1 MPTIEILMRF
11 TCRYYAASVL
21 LLSCLSTTAVAEA
34 PAAVP
39 AVPTAVATSNAQ
51 QIALPKR
58 PLAHTDFDAW
68 RTIATPVLSRDGKW
82 LAYSVQPQD
91 GDGELVLRELAT
103 GKERREPVG
112 ILPPPA
118 TAPNEEN
125 PDAPPVPRAIRVA
138 FSSDNQYL
146 VASTFASKADTV
158 AARKARKKPAEL
170 PKGGLLIMPLEGGQT
185 QRIADVKSFQVPLKG
200 GAWVAYLKEAKVE
213 APKTAPLKVDV
224 AKADV
229 AKVDVAKVDVAKPD
243 EKAKPADLDDED
255 QTRPPRPAVTSSAT
269 PTDADTPKKEY
280 GTELV
285 LRNLANGAERQ
296 FADVLETAF
305 ARDGRTLLFNVASKA
320 ETDNGMYAVT
330 PQDAAAAVPLLIG
343 KGKYTKLA
351 WNREQSQAVFL
362 SDRDDAMADVKDRVT
377 QFKVYQWMRGAA
389 LANVLVTPVFKGF
402 PAGNVVSDKG
412 VLAYSRDG
420 KKLLV
425 SATLPSK
432 LPRKAEDL
440 PTDDVKVVADL
451 WRWNDDVVQPMQKVR
466 ATQDKNRSYRGVYDF
481 AAATYTQ
488 LGSETLRNVSLS
500 DDGLAAVG
508 SDDSAYRKLVDYDGF
523 YNDIYVVNP
532 ATGERKIALKKR
544 LDSANIS
551 QNQWAPNG
559 ARVLLFV
566 DKNWQVLDTKDG
578 SMKNLSGALKVALQN
593 EEHDLT
599 TPAPAYGT
607 AGWTS
612 DSQSVLVY
620 DRFDVWQLF
629 VDGRTARNLTQG
641 AGRKAALRLRL
652 QPIEPIEEDNEE
664 RGIDVKKPL
673 VLRGEN
679 LNTRATGFYRTN
691 FEGTAPLQQ
700 LLAGDK
706 NYRYLGR
713 ALEADVLLATAS
725 TFNTFP
731 ELHTTNANFTNLEKV
746 TNVGAQM
753 AAYTW
758 GTGELMA
765 FNSAKG
771 VPLKA
776 AVYKPENFDPR
787 KKYPLMVYIYE
798 RLSQEVHSFVNP
810 TPSNGINRA
819 LYVSN
824 GYVVLM
830 PDIAY
835 TIGKPGQSA
844 MDAVMPAIDK
854 LVAQGFIDE
863 KAIGIQGHSWG
874 GYQIAWMVT
883 QTNRFRAA
891 EAGAPVGNMTSA
903 YSGIRWGSGLPRQF
917 QYEQQQSRIGKNLQE
932 APALYVEN
940 SPVFHAKKVKTPLLI
955 LHNDADDAV
964 PWYQGIELFLAL
976 RRHEKEAYL
985 FNYNGQLHNLR
996 RRADQKDFALRM
1008 HQYFDHF
1015 LKGAAAPEWMTKGI
1029 AYNDRDEEKEKFGAA
1044 VAK

>member
-1 MPTIEILMRF
+1 MRF
-11 TCRYYAASVL
+11 IRHHYAASIL
-21 LLSCLSTTAVAEA
+21 CLSFFSGAALADPTVTAATK
-34 PAAVP
+34 PATP
-39 AVPTAVATSNAQ
+39 AM
-51 QIALPKR
+51 LKR
-58 PLAHTDFDAW
+58 PITHADFDAW
-68 RTIATPVLSRDGKW
+68 RSIATPVLSRDGKW
-82 LAYSVQPQD
+82 LVYSVQPQD

-103 GKERREPVG
+103 GKERRETVG
-112 ILPPPA
+112 ILPPPQ
-118 TAPNEEN
+118 TTPNEEN
-125 PDAPPVPRAIRVA
+125 PDAPSEPRAIRVV
-138 FSSDNQYL
+138 FSSDSQYL

-158 AARKARKKPAEL
+158 AARKARKKPTDM
-170 PKGGLLIMPLEGGQT
+170 PKGGLLIIKLDDGFGGVS
-185 QRIADVKSFQVPLKG
+185 QRVADVKSFQVPLKG

-213 APKTAPLKVDV
+213 AAKTAA
-224 AKADV
+224 AKAEEKTKSDDV
-229 AKVDVAKVDVAKPD
+229 EFEDQSRPARAAT
-243 EKAKPADLDDED
+243 PAD
-255 QTRPPRPAVTSSAT
+255 S
-269 PTDADTPKKEY
+269 DAPKKDY

-285 LRNLANGAERQ
+285 LRNLATGIERQ
-296 FADVLETAF
+296 FADVLETTF
-305 ARDGRTLLFNVASKA
+305 ARDGRTLFFNVASKA
-320 ETDNGMYAVT
+320 ETNNGMYAVT

-351 WNREQSQAVFL
+351 WNREQTQVVFL
-362 SDRDDAMADVKDRVT
+362 SDRDDVMADVKDRIA
-377 QFKVYQWMRGAA
+377 QFKVYQWLRGSS
-389 LANVLVTPVFKGF
+389 LANVLVTSVFKGF
-402 PAGNVVSDKG
+402 PADRVVSDKG
-412 VLAYSRDG
+412 VLAYTRDG

-425 SATLPSK
+425 SATLPDK
-432 LPRKAEDL
+432 LPRKMADL
-440 PTDDVKVVADL
+440 PTDDVKVNADL

-481 AAATYTQ
+481 AAATYVQ
-488 LGSETLRNVSLS
+488 LGDETLRNVSLS
-500 DDGLAAVG
+500 DDGQAALG
-508 SDDSAYRKLVDYDGF
+508 TDDSAYRKLVDHVGF
-523 YNDIYVVNP
+523 FNDVYVINP
-532 ATGERKIALKKR
+532 DTGARKLAVKKR
-544 LDSANIS
+544 LDSANIA

-559 ARVLLFV
+559 ARVLMFA

-578 SMKNLSGALKVALQN
+578 SIKNLSIKLKVALQN
-593 EEHDLT
+593 EEHDRT
-599 TPAPAYGT
+599 TPAAAYGT

-629 VDGRTARNLTQG
+629 VDGRAARNLTQG
-641 AGRKAALRLRL
+641 AGRKAGLRLRL

-679 LNTRATGFYRTN
+679 LNTRATGFYRTT
-691 FEGTAPLQQ
+691 FDGAAPPQQ

-713 ALEADVLLATAS
+713 ALDANLLLVTGS
-725 TFNTFP
+725 KFNEFP
-731 ELHTTNANFTNLEKV
+731 EIHTTNANFTNIEKV
-746 TNVGAQM
+746 TNVGTQM

-758 GTGELMA
+758 GAGELMA
-765 FNSAKG
+765 FNNAKG

-798 RLSQEVHSFVNP
+798 RVSQDVHSFVNP
-810 TPSNGINRA
+810 TPSNGVNRS

-903 YSGIRWGSGLPRQF
+903 YSGIRWGTGLPRQF

-932 APALYVEN
+932 APALYIEN
-940 SPVFHAKKVKTPLLI
+940 SPVFYANKVKTPLLI

-985 FNYNGQLHNLR
+985 MNYNGQLHNLR

-1029 AYNDRDEEKEKFGAA
+1029 SYNERDEEKEKFGAS

>member
-1 MPTIEILMRF
+1 MQFIR
-11 TCRYYAASVL
+11 CRYHYVASIL
-21 LLSCLSTTAVAEA
+21 FSSLFSATALADATITTATN
-34 PAAVP
+34 PAT
-39 AVPTAVATSNAQ
+39 PTT
-51 QIALPKR
+51 LKR
-58 PLAHTDFDAW
+58 PIAHADFDAW

-103 GKERREPVG
+103 GKERRETVG
-112 ILPPPA
+112 VLPPPQ

-125 PDAPPVPRAIRVA
+125 PDAPPVPRAIRVV
-138 FSSDNQYL
+138 FSSDSQYL

-158 AARKARKKPAEL
+158 AARKARKKPADM
-170 PKGGLLIMPLEGGQT
+170 PKGGLLIIKLDDAQMH
-185 QRIADVKSFQVPLKG
+185 RVADVKSFQVPLKG
-200 GAWVAYLKEAKVE
+200 GAWVGYLKEAKVE
-213 APKTAPLKVDV
+213 PPKAPA
-224 AKADV
+224 AKA
-229 AKVDVAKVDVAKPD
+229 D
-243 EKAKPADLDDED
+243 EKAKPVDVDFED
-255 QTRPPRPAVTSSAT
+255 QTRPPRAAATAGAASAD
-269 PTDADTPKKEY
+269 PDAPKKDY

-285 LRNLANGAERQ
+285 LRNLATGIERQ

-305 ARDGRTLLFNVASKA
+305 ARDGRTLLFNVASKS
-320 ETDNGMYAVT
+320 ETDNGMYVVT
-330 PQDAAAAVPLLIG
+330 PHEAAAAVPLLVG

-351 WNREQSQAVFL
+351 WNREQTQAVFL
-362 SDRDDAMADVKDRVT
+362 SDRDDVMADVKDRVA
-377 QFKVYQWMRGAA
+377 QFKVYQWPRGAPI
-389 LANVLVTPVFKGF
+389 ANVLLTPVFKGF
-402 PAGNVVSDKG
+402 PADHVVSDKG
-412 VLAYSRDG
+412 VLAYTRDG

-425 SATLPSK
+425 SATLPGK
-432 LPRKAEDL
+432 LPRKTADL
-440 PTDDVKVVADL
+440 PTDDVKVNADL

-481 AAATYTQ
+481 ATATYVQ
-488 LGSETLRNVSLS
+488 LGDETLRNVSLS
-500 DDGLAAVG
+500 DDGQAAVG
-508 SDDSAYRKLVDYDGF
+508 TDDSPYRRLVDYVGTF
-523 YNDIYVVNP
+523 NDIYVINP
-532 ATGERKIALKKR
+532 ATGTRKLALKKR
-544 LDSANIS
+544 LDSTNIAPS
-551 QNQWAPNG
+551 QWAPNG
-559 ARVLLFV
+559 ARVLMFV

-578 SMKNLSGALKVALQN
+578 SVKNLSAGIKVALQN

-599 TPAPAYGT
+599 TPASAYGT

-629 VDGRTARNLTQG
+629 VDGRQARNLTQG

-652 QPIEPIEEDNEE
+652 QPIEPIEEDIEE

-679 LNTRATGFYRTN
+679 LNTRATGFYRTT
-691 FEGTAPLQQ
+691 FVGTAPPQQ

-713 ALEADVLLATAS
+713 ALDADVLLATAS
-725 TFNTFP
+725 KFNEFP
-731 ELHTTNANFTNLEKV
+731 ELHTTNANFSNIEKITNIG
-746 TNVGAQM
+746 TQM
-753 AAYTW
+753 AAYLW

-765 FNSAKG
+765 FNNAKG

-776 AVYKPENFDPR
+776 AVYKPENFDPK

-798 RLSQEVHSFVNP
+798 RLSQDVHSFVNP
-810 TPSNGINRA
+810 TPSNGVNRS

-835 TIGKPGQSA
+835 TIGRPGQSA

-903 YSGIRWGSGLPRQF
+903 YSGIRWGSGMPRQF

-940 SPVFHAKKVKTPLLI
+940 SPVFYAQKVKTPLLI

-985 FNYNGQLHNLR
+985 INYNGQLHNLR

-1015 LKGAAAPEWMTKGI
+1015 LKGAAAPDWMTKGI
-1029 AYNDRDEEKEKFGAA
+1029 SYNERDEEKERFGA
-1044 VAK
+1044 VGTK